1 MAGPEQPLTQDN
13 PPRRSIIDTWIEVFA
28 DISGLVR
35 LEARLAR
42 EETAENFRG
51 AGRSMMLLA
60 AGGLMILVALVFA
73 SVAGVVAL
81 AVLIGTLWALLSV
94 GAVCLVIGGLLIAA
108 AQRRLERQS
117 FLPERALT
125 RMASDLQNMAD
136 RVDAPGT
143 ITYGDDDGKGDEQQ
157 R

>member
-1 MAGPEQPLTQDN
+1 MAGPEQPLTQDT

>member
-125 RMASDLQNMAD
+125 RMASDLQNMSD